1 MIALLL
7 RQEHRIRLTGR
18 LVPSPNPA
26 RPVGQ
31 RTVGRM
37 EDPEVIGARKRRC
50 TRAVLTGL
58 AVMAVALLLSSLRLA
73 PDLLTTGAAIVGFSL
88 VAYGV
93 HLGWVIFYD
102 RETDGPPA

>member
-1 MIALLL
+1 
-7 RQEHRIRLTGR
+7 
-18 LVPSPNPA
+18 
-26 RPVGQ
+26 
-31 RTVGRM
+31 
-37 EDPEVIGARKRRC
+37 
-50 TRAVLTGL
+50 VLTGL